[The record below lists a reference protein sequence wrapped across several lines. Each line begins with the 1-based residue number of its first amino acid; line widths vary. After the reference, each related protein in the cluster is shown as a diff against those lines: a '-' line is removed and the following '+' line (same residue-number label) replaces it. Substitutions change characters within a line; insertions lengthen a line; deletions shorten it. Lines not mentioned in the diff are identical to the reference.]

1 MSDMLYDRQKKLDLN
16 TDYTITVVGVG
27 GVGFWVA
34 KFAAMSGISEIHLF
48 DDDTIEYHNLNR
60 LDIPEKFIGR
70 NKADVG
76 QIIINSI
83 RPDCK
88 VKAFGMRLREYM
100 FPKTD
105 WLVDCTD
112 ELKSQEE
119 NQAIA
124 IKHNASYMKVGYDGE
139 SFSINDKVAEWGEA
153 EDGYVVVPSWCVPA
167 SIVGALAVAK
177 IVKYPSKEVARTVGG
192 LFNY

>member
-1 MSDMLYDRQKKLDLN
+1 MSDMLYNRQEKLELN
-16 TDYTITVVGVG
+16 TDLSITVVGVG

-34 KFAAMSGISEIHLF
+34 KFAAMTGIDEIYLF
-48 DDDTIEYHNLNR
+48 DDDIIEYHNLNR
-60 LDIPEKFIGR
+60 LDVPIKFVGR
-70 NKADVG
+70 NKAEVG
-76 QIIINSI
+76 QVIINNI
-83 RPDCK
+83 RPDCN
-88 VKAFGMRLREYM
+88 VKARAMRLRDYM

-105 WLVDCTD
+105 WLIDCTD

-124 IKHNASYMKVGYDGE
+124 QSHGARYMKVGYDGE
-139 SFSINDKVAEWGEA
+139 GFSINDKVAEWGEA

-177 IVKYPSKEVARTVGG
+177 IVKYPSKEVARNVRD

>member
-1 MSDMLYDRQKKLDLN
+1 MTNPLYDRQKKLDLQ
-16 TDYTITVVGVG
+16 TDMSITVVGVG

-34 KFAAMSGISEIHLF
+34 KFAAMSGIEEIHLF

-60 LDIPEKFIGR
+60 LDIPDKFLGR

-76 QIIINSI
+76 QIIIRSI
-83 RPDCK
+83 RPDCN
-88 VKAFGMRLREYM
+88 VKAFAMKLRDYM

-112 ELKSQEE
+112 NYESQVK

-124 IKHNASYMKVGYDGE
+124 KDNDAQYMKVGYDGE
-139 SFSINDKVAEWGEA
+139 SFSINGKVAEWGEA
-153 EDGYVVVPSWCVPA
+153 EDGYVVIPSWCVPA

-177 IVKYPSKEVARTVGG
+177 IVKYPTREAAGHVKN
-192 LFNY
+192 LLNF

>member
-1 MSDMLYDRQKKLDLN
+1 
-16 TDYTITVVGVG
+16 VVGVG

-70 NKADVG
+70 NKAGVG
-76 QIIINSI
+76 KIVINSI

-105 WLVDCTD
+105 WLIDCTD

-119 NQAIA
+119 NQSIA
-124 IKHNASYMKVGYDGE
+124 DKHNARYMKVGYDGE
-139 SFSINDKVAEWGEA
+139 SFSINDRVAEWGEA

-177 IVKYPSKEVARTVGG
+177 IVKYPSKEVARTVSG